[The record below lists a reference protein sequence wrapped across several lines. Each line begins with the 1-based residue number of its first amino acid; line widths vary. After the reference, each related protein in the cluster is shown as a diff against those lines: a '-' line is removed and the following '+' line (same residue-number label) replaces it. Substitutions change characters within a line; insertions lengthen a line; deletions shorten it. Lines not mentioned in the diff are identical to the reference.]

1 MPTLTIDGRTVR
13 VRDGASLLVAA
24 QSAGIDIPTL
34 CHHPALEPWGG
45 CRLCLVEVTK
55 DTWRTAPRLVAS
67 CMYPAENG
75 LIVRSATER
84 VRAARRV
91 VLDLLLAR
99 CPETPLVQR
108 LARDHGIE
116 RTSYQVSAEPTNC
129 ILCGLCTRT
138 CDHIGVSAIA
148 SISRGAG
155 REIAP
160 PFREPPPACV
170 GCLACAEICP
180 TGHIRYDT
188 NDRTRTIWGRTF
200 DMVRCRTCGRASI
213 TRAQAAREIERHGV
227 PAADVELCDACKRRQ
242 TAATFASLQAAEG
255 VL

>member
-1 MPTLTIDGRTVR
+1 
-13 VRDGASLLVAA
+13 
-24 QSAGIDIPTL
+24 
-34 CHHPALEPWGG
+34 
-45 CRLCLVEVTK
+45 
-55 DTWRTAPRLVAS
+55 
-67 CMYPAENG
+67 
-75 LIVRSATER
+75 
-84 VRAARRV
+84 
-91 VLDLLLAR
+91 
-99 CPETPLVQR
+99 
-108 LARDHGIE
+108 
-116 RTSYQVSAEPTNC
+116 
-129 ILCGLCTRT
+129 
-138 CDHIGVSAIA
+138 VSAIA